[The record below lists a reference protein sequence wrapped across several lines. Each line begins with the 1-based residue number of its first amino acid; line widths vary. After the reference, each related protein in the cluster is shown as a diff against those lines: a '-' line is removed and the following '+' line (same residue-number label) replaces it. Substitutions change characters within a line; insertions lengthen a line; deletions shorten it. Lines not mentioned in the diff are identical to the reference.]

1 MLAKQIHSSPGNVL
15 KSHLYSTATLKQHTK
30 TEYKDFFNTN
40 GEILIIPSKNPG
52 NKGRSAHDECNII
65 NSAQSQPD

>member
-1 MLAKQIHSSPGNVL
+1 M
-15 KSHLYSTATLKQHTK
+15 
-30 TEYKDFFNTN
+30 

>member
-1 MLAKQIHSSPGNVL
+1 MLTKQIHGSPGNVL

-30 TEYKDFFNTN
+30 TKYNNFNTD

-52 NKGRSAHDECNII
+52 NKGRSAHEEYNII